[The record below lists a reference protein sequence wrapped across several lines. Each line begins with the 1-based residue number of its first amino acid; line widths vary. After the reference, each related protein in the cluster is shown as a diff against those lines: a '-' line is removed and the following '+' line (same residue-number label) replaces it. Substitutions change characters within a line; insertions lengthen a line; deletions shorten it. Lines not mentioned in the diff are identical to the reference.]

1 MSFFKS
7 MAGVPFY
14 WGEGGGGFRTA
25 AAKLAGKL
33 FIILRLNLA
42 YIA

>member
-7 MAGVPFY
+7 MAGMPFY
-14 WGEGGGGFRTA
+14 WGEGGGFRTA